1 MKNRYVGDIG
11 DLFKYALLRRLASVY
26 GQLGV
31 VWYLNPDNE
40 KNGDGNKL
48 HHLRKPEAYRGLDNH
63 VFDRLTTL
71 VAGGERS
78 VQSVAKAGVLPEPT
92 IFVDEELD
100 YAHLAS
106 PSLRQNHRQ
115 AWFRRALA
123 ATKSCQWIFLDPDN
137 GLEIPSC
144 AATQTKGPKYAYYEE
159 VAAFLKR
166 GQSVLIY
173 QHLPRQTLDK
183 VFSQRW
189 QEIRQR
195 TGATLRE
202 FYHYPEHGVVFFM
215 LTPPTRA

>member
-11 DLFKYALLRRLASVY
+11 DLYKYALLRRLALVY
-26 GQLGV
+26 GRLGV
-31 VWYLNPDNE
+31 VWYLTPDNE
-40 KNGDGNKL
+40 RNNDGGKL
-48 HHLRKPEAYRGLDNH
+48 HHLRRPEVYRGLDNH
-63 VFDRLTTL
+63 VFDRLTAL

-78 VQSVAKAGVLPEPT
+78 VQSVAKAGVLPETT

-100 YAHLAS
+100 FAHLAS
-106 PSLRQNHRQ
+106 PFLRQTHRQ
-115 AWFRRALA
+115 AWLERALA
-123 ATKSCQWIFLDPDN
+123 ATKSCRWVFLDPDN

-144 AATQTKGPKYAYYEE
+144 AAAQTKGPKYAYYEE
-159 VAAFLKR
+159 VSAFLKR